1 MLNVCVRRCGFIGS
15 PLACKNHSAC
25 AIQWGADS
33 GASPSG
39 NAEADATAS
48 IVAHELVE
56 AVTDPCIDAWYDRNE
71 NENADKARPMH
82 IRQFG

>member
-1 MLNVCVRRCGFIGS
+1 MRRYGFIGS

-25 AIQWGADS
+25 AMQWGVNS

-39 NAEADATAS
+39 NAEADAMAS

-56 AVTDPCIDAWYDRNE
+56 AVTDPYIDAWYDSND
-71 NENADKARPMH
+71 NENADKARPLAC
-82 IRQFG
+82 